1 MEPYGNLSG
10 NSGVT
15 AYAEADSYI
24 EVQFRGGRVY
34 TYSYAHAG
42 IEHVEQMKL
51 LARAGKGLST
61 YISRHARNLY
71 DP

>member
-15 AYAEADSYI
+15 AYSEGETYV

-34 TYSYAHAG
+34 TYSYARAG
-42 IEHVEQMKL
+42 MAHVERMKL

-61 YISRHARNLY
+61 YVSQHVRDLY